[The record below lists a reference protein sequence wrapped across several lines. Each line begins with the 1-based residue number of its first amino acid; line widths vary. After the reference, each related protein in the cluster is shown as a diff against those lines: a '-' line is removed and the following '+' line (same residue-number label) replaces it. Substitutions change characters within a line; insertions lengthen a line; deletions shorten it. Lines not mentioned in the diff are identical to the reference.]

1 MLECTNSNACQAK
14 VFAVGLELQGRD
26 MGSIYTQQQNQNAF
40 YFRRYSSVNILNGNP
55 IIDDGT
61 GQPLRETTGPNAG
74 RLAIRSLGK
83 AEDGQPKFR
92 RLLSQTGKPV
102 RIQQSVKLCDKDEQH
117 QTEKSLA
124 VLILA
129 QRLDQQIDS
138 WEADADKAD
147 GTEEL
152 RPCGDT
158 PVSVFFETVF
168 MPWVKIG
175 RAHV

>member
-1 MLECTNSNACQAK
+1 
-14 VFAVGLELQGRD
+14 

-124 VLILA
+124 ELILG
-129 QRLDQQIDS
+129 QPVYQPIDS
-138 WEADADKAD
+138 WEADAHKTDV
-147 GTEEL
+147 TEEF
-152 RPCGDT
+152 RPCRDT
-158 PVSVFFETVF
+158 PLSGVFETVF
-168 MPWVKIG
+168 NAWVKSEKE
-175 RAHV
+175 A